1 MTVVVTGASG
11 FVGRAVM
18 DRLAERGRP
27 LSLRTDPSSWD
38 AVLAGATCVVHLA
51 ARVHVMNDHAA
62 DPLLLYRA
70 VNTAATLDLARRA
83 VRAGVRRLVFMSSV
97 KVSGE
102 RTPAGQP
109 FREAQAPAP
118 EDPYGISKWEAEQQL
133 LALGRETGLEVV
145 IIRPPLVYGPG
156 VVANFARLLQTVQRG
171 VPLPLAGVHNQR
183 SLIALPNLVDF
194 VVRCIQHP
202 AAAQQ
207 TFLVSD
213 GDDVSTP
220 ELIRRIA
227 HAQGRPARLFYVPP
241 AALVAAARMLGRGPA
256 VERLCGNLQ
265 IDSNHAR
272 TLLGWTPPVSMRD
285 GLAQTVQ
292 ALSK

>member
-11 FVGRAVM
+11 FVGRALM
-18 DRLAERGRP
+18 AHLSGQARS
-27 LSLRTDPSSWD
+27 LSLRTDPTGWD
-38 AVLAGATCVVHLA
+38 AVLAGASCVVHLA
-51 ARVHVMNDHAA
+51 ARVHVMHDRVA
-62 DPLLLYRA
+62 DPLPLYRA
-70 VNTAATLDLARRA
+70 VNTVATLDLARRA
-83 VRAGVRRLVFMSSV
+83 VRAGARRFVFMSSV
-97 KVSGE
+97 KVCGE
-102 RTPAGQP
+102 RTLEGQP
-109 FREAQAPAP
+109 FRESQAPAP

-145 IIRPPLVYGPG
+145 IIRPPLVYGLG
-156 VVANFARLLQTVQRG
+156 VVANFARLLQTVERG
-171 VPLPLAGVHNQR
+171 VPLPLAGVNNQR

-194 VVRCIQHP
+194 IVLCTRHP

-227 HAQGRPARLFYVPP
+227 QAQGRRARLFYVPP
-241 AALVAAARMLGRGPA
+241 AVLIGAARLFRRAPA

-265 IDSNHAR
+265 VDSSHAR
-272 TLLGWTPPVSMRD
+272 TLLGWTPPLSMRD

-292 ALSK
+292 ILSK